1 MIKNNNIVFLASIF
15 SLMLFVSCDNAIK
28 STTYKVAKTTTN
40 KSSNSL
46 ILGSILPVESK
57 STDLFIKLTIN
68 TKENIYT
75 TIDIEDYKNNFE
87 RFCSSFSLGT
97 SNSPFIFDLISE
109 WTWEPIENTSFSI
122 YNFNLPVKNAN
133 IQLSISE
140 LPSQE
145 LSLSI
150 ESNVNRWRRQLNL
163 SPISFDSIN
172 NQSNI
177 GISELGKFYY
187 WLILE

>member
-1 MIKNNNIVFLASIF
+1 
-15 SLMLFVSCDNAIK
+15 MLFLSCDNAIE
-28 STTYKVAKTTTN
+28 STTYKVAKKSTN
-40 KSSNSL
+40 KFSDSL
-46 ILGSILPVESK
+46 ILGGILPVESK

-68 TKENIYT
+68 TQENIYT
-75 TIDIEDYKNNFE
+75 AIDIEDYKNNFE

-97 SNSPFIFDLISE
+97 SNSPFLFDLISE
-109 WTWEPIENTSFSI
+109 WTWESIENTSFSL
-122 YNFNLPVKNAN
+122 YNFNLPTKNAD

-140 LPSQE
+140 LPSNE

-163 SPISFDSIN
+163 FPISFESIN

-177 GISELGKFYY
+177 GVSKLGTFYY
-187 WLILE
+187 WLIIK